1 MDKNQTKAM
10 IDHLRNRRE
19 HVAMTLRH
27 LHREYEQ
34 VEGNT
39 EWLDQAA
46 YENRTALLDRLNEW
60 YLAEMQKIDS
70 ALDRFDNHAYG
81 SCLACHQF
89 IDPTRL
95 KIVPETEYCA
105 ACEEVRESVEQCM
118 T

>member
-1 MDKNQTKAM
+1 MDERQIKTT
-10 IDHLRNRRE
+10 IDRLRNRRE
-19 HVAMTLRH
+19 HLVMTLRH

-46 YENRTALLDRLNEW
+46 YDNRTALLDRLNEW
-60 YLAEMQKIDS
+60 YLAEVKKIDH

-81 SCLACHQF
+81 SCLACHQA
-89 IDPTRL
+89 IDPKRL
-95 KIVPETEYCA
+95 KLVPEAEFCP
-105 ACEEVRESVEQCM
+105 ACEEFRESFEQ